1 MKPNAILI
9 RNALLID
16 GVRKEPIE
24 GVSVLIE
31 NKKIKEIGKSIIP
44 PEGSEI
50 IAAEGKTVMP
60 GMIDCHVHL
69 VVDGEPNYLDLVM
82 NEPFSM
88 GAMGAIKAVKN
99 VERYLPAGFTA
110 IRDAGSPENIGVSIR
125 NAINA
130 GRIEGPRVLASGR
143 VLSITGGH
151 CDFFPP
157 WVFGEAIRKQL
168 TGEIVDGREDIR
180 KVVRRQLVDG
190 VDSIKFCATG
200 GTMDPVSTPEVQ
212 EFSDE
217 EMETIIEEA
226 NRLSKRT
233 LAHAQGAKG
242 IKAAIRAGVGSIDH
256 GFMLDDEC
264 IKLMKEMGTFL
275 VPTLSALYWEVKKGV
290 ESGIPEVTVKKSERL
305 IDLNIQSFKKAVN
318 GGVKVA
324 MGTDAGS
331 PFNKHGDNAF
341 ELELMVKN
349 GMTEMDA
356 IIASTRN
363 ASENLGI
370 SDKTGTIEEGKLADI
385 IIINGNPLQ
394 DICLLQ
400 NKEKIETVIKEGA
413 IMVKKS

>member
-1 MKPNAILI
+1 MEPNAILI

-31 NKKIKEIGKSIIP
+31 NKKIKKIGKSIIP

-69 VVDGEPNYLDLVM
+69 VLDGESNWPDCVI
-82 NEPFSM
+82 NEPF
-88 GAMGAIKAVKN
+88 AMVAIKAVKY
-99 VERYLPAGFTA
+99 VGRYLPAGFTT
-110 IRDAGSPENIGVSIR
+110 IRDAGSQENLGVSIR
-125 NAINA
+125 NAINE
-130 GRIEGPRVLASGR
+130 GIIEGPRVLASGR

-151 CDFFPP
+151 CQFFPP
-157 WVFGEAIRKQL
+157 WVFDEALRRQ
-168 TGEIVDGREDIR
+168 TTAEIVDGREDIR
-180 KVVRRQLVDG
+180 KAVRRQLAEG

-200 GTMDPVSTPEVQ
+200 GVMDPISNPEAQ

-233 LAHAQGAKG
+233 LTHAQGTKG
-242 IKAAIRAGVGSIDH
+242 IKAAIRAGVGSIEH

-290 ESGIPEVTVKKSERL
+290 ESGIPEVSVKKAEQL
-305 IDLNIQSFKKAVN
+305 IDLNIQSFKKAVS
-318 GGVKVA
+318 GGVKIA
-324 MGTDAGS
+324 MGTDAAT

-349 GMTEMDA
+349 GMTEMEA
-356 IIASTRN
+356 IIASTRT
-363 ASENLGI
+363 AAENLGI

-400 NKEKIETVIKEGA
+400 NKEKIETVMKEGA